1 MIEANQLHD
10 LVVKPALLSLGK
22 QFSQRAART
31 LIMGT
36 IAHESMSG
44 RFIKQV
50 GGPALGIIQMEP
62 VTHDDIWENYLR
74 YKPELVNRLKL
85 LFEINDPNADRLIYD
100 LRYNVVMCRLH
111 YRRVKEK
118 LPAADDIQGLARY
131 WKEHYNTV
139 KGKGSTEQFIQ
150 HFNHYIAGVL

>member
-1 MIEANQLHD
+1 MIEAHQLHD
-10 LVVKPALLSLGK
+10 LIVKPALIALGK
-22 QFSQRAART
+22 KYSQPAARA

-44 RFIKQV
+44 RYIKQV

-62 VTHDDIWENYLR
+62 VTHDDIWQNYLR

-85 LFEINDPNADRLIYD
+85 LFEIKEPNAERLIYD

-118 LPAADDIQGLARY
+118 LPAADDVQGLARY
-131 WKEHYNTV
+131 WKTHYNTV
-139 KGKGSTEQFIQ
+139 NGSGTREQFIQ
-150 HFNHYIAGVL
+150 HFNHYIAGAL

>member
-1 MIEANQLHD
+1 LKKLLIT
-10 LVVKPALLSLGK
+10 ALSQ
-22 QFSQRAART
+22 QFSQPAARA

-36 IAHESMSG
+36 IAHESLS
-44 RFIKQV
+44 RRYIKQV

-62 VTHDDIWENYLR
+62 VTHDDIWQNYLR

-85 LFEINDPNADRLIYD
+85 LFEINEPNADRLIYD
-100 LRYNVVMCRLH
+100 LRYNIVMCRMH

-118 LPAADDIQGLARY
+118 LPAADDIQGLAHY
-131 WKEHYNTV
+131 WKSHYNTD

-150 HFNHYIAGVL
+150 HFNHYVAGAL